1 MFVACKQYG
10 GEFGGRIHN
19 KRRILSSLGDDV
31 RVNCSR
37 NCEENEEDGSSHSC
51 DVDWRVGGGLDKSR
65 NPGSRP
71 GPAFY
76 NRESYSFAG
85 CDHLPPNAQ
94 RFCGYSTPTPAL

>member
-1 MFVACKQYG
+1 MMFVACKQYG

-51 DVDWRVGGGLDKSR
+51 DVDWRVR
-65 NPGSRP
+65 R
-71 GPAFY
+71 
-76 NRESYSFAG
+76 AG
-85 CDHLPPNAQ
+85 QIAQ
-94 RFCGYSTPTPAL
+94 VWISTWPRLL